1 MIPPGAPPV
10 AQPASGGGGS
20 TALKIILII
29 VGIIVFVIIM
39 IVAVVGY
46 IGYRAVHAIKDA
58 ANGEKVTIPGGNG
71 GSFSLNSNKTYSASE
86 LGTVIYPGATSIRG
100 GMKMDLPTGS
110 MTTGI
115 FTTSDSKDKVVA
127 FYKDKLGAESGLMD
141 SDEAAVLSMKRGE
154 KESVMVTVSS
164 KANENDGKTKIA
176 IVHTITK

>member
-1 MIPPGAPPV
+1 MIPPGAPPA
-10 AQPASGGGGS
+10 AQPASGGGS

-29 VGIIVFVIIM
+29 VGVIVFVIIL
-39 IVAVVGY
+39 IVGAVGY
-46 IGYRAVHAIKDA
+46 LGYRAVHAIKDA

-71 GSFSLNSNKTYSASE
+71 GSFSINSNKTYSASE
-86 LGTVIYPGATSIRG
+86 LGTDIYPGATSIRG

-110 MTTGI
+110 MVTGV

-127 FYKDKLGAESGLMD
+127 FYKDKLGAGSGLMD
-141 SDEAAVLSMKRGE
+141 SDEAAVLSTKRGE
-154 KESVMVTVSS
+154 KESVMVTVSN